1 MANTIKTTIKTEWFI
16 GSTLSR
22 FTPNTV
28 YSVETTSDL
37 RNENTQLVGTTH
49 ELIALGDVTDDAFCM
64 VENLHATALVQ
75 LGREIAAAFVG
86 VIDIPAG
93 GPPAILPLVSTL
105 AETYLVSNVA
115 STPVRITLIKV
126 AA

>member
-1 MANTIKTTIKTEWFI
+1 MANTIKTTLRLEWLEA
-16 GSTLSR
+16 TVLSR
-22 FTPNTV
+22 FTPTTI

-49 ELIALGDVTDDAFCM
+49 ELIALGDVTDDAFAM
-64 VENLHATALVQ
+64 IENLHATALVQ
-75 LGREIAAAFVG
+75 VGRDIAAAFVG

-93 GPPAILPLVSTL
+93 GPPAILPLVTTL
-105 AETYLVSNVA
+105 AETYLKSSVA

>member
-1 MANTIKTTIKTEWFI
+1 MANTIKTTLKTEWWVD
-16 GSTLSR
+16 SVLSR
-22 FTPNTV
+22 FTQNTLYEV
-28 YSVETTSDL
+28 STTSDL

-49 ELIALGDVTDDAFCM
+49 ELIAIGDITDDAFCM
-64 VENLHATALVQ
+64 IENLHATALVQ
-75 LGREIAAAFVG
+75 VGREIAAAFVG

-105 AETYLVSNVA
+105 AETYMKSDTA